1 MVHECWFG
9 YRPVA
14 VDSPRFEGWWV
25 AGGLR
30 AAGAWG

>member
-9 YRPVA
+9 YWPVA
-14 VDSPRFEGWWV
+14 VDSSCASAWWV

-30 AAGAWG
+30 AAGSGG